1 MSRSPEMILLY
12 CIDYDFRIHPKS
24 AAMCRCHHGRQSPF
38 CARARVAADRG
49 TQTRLS
55 KGQRGYELVP
65 GRRYQIS
72 GVVWILHGEL
82 EPCAGRSVVS
92 HGPGQDA
99 YLYRGRRTPE
109 GTYCLRFIGDIDR
122 FGQEMAD
129 KARDIEAHN
138 PTEPT
143 GTLVLALSYGG
154 RLEIL
159 TAVNDL
165 ILKGATTPISE
176 EIFAQH
182 LWTAGIPDPDIII
195 RVGGEKRLS
204 NFLTWQS
211 IYSELFF
218 SGTLW
223 PAFTR
228 EEFLTILDEYGNR
241 ERRMG
246 R

>member
-1 MSRSPEMILLY
+1 MTSESIQKAPQCVGVIMDGNRRFAREHGLPQIEGHKLGYQKVKEVMSW
-12 CIDYDFRIHPKS
+12 C
-24 AAMCRCHHGRQSPF
+24 
-38 CARARVAADRG
+38 
-49 TQTRLS
+49 
-55 KGQRGYELVP
+55 
-65 GRRYQIS
+65 
-72 GVVWILHGEL
+72 
-82 EPCAGRSVVS
+82 
-92 HGPGQDA
+92 QDA
-99 YLYRGRRTPE
+99 GIKYLVLYGFSTENWNRAPE
-109 GTYCLRFIGDIDR
+109 EVSYLTDLVKTLIFTEAEELQKEHIAIRFIGDIDR